1 MITIPDCQIIR
12 KIYESDNTLVYRA
25 LRNQDNL
32 PVILKILKEDYP
44 APEEIVRYKQ
54 EYETTCSLNLKGVV
68 KAHGLERYEN
78 TFFIIFEDIGAES
91 LDILMDDKK
100 FTLNE
105 FLAIAIKTVESLGE
119 IHAQNIIHKDIN
131 PSNIIFNPVKT
142 LPQKTREL

>member
-1 MITIPDCQIIR
+1 MITIPDCQTIR

-25 LRNQDNL
+25 RRNQDNL

-44 APEEIVRYKQ
+44 TPEEIVRYKQ
-54 EYETTCSLNLKGVV
+54 EYEATCSLNLKGVV

-91 LDILMDDKK
+91 LDILMDDRK

-105 FLAIAIKTVESLGE
+105 FLATGKIL
-119 IHAQNIIHKDIN
+119 
-131 PSNIIFNPVKT
+131 
-142 LPQKTREL
+142 